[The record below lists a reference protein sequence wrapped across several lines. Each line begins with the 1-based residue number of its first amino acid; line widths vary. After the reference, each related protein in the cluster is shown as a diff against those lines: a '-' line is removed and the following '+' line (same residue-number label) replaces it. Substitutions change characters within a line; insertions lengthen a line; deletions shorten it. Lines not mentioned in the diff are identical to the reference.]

1 MKTRPEPMTHNPQ
14 ELLDELRILV
24 AEGEKILGE
33 SAVSHAEAKLE
44 SLRERAEA
52 VQEQLGNFYEN
63 SKRRV
68 IEGAKKTDST
78 IRTHPYESIAVAAAV
93 GVLAG
98 YLISRRTT

>member
-1 MKTRPEPMTHNPQ
+1 MKTRPDPTTHNPQ
-14 ELLDELRILV
+14 ELLEELRILV

-33 SAVSHAEAKLE
+33 SAVSHTEGRLE

-52 VQEQLGNFYEN
+52 VQEQIGNFYEN

-68 IEGAKKTDST
+68 IEGAKKTDTT
-78 IRTHPYESIAVAAAV
+78 IRTHPYESLAVAAAI

-98 YLISRRTT
+98 FFIGRRTT